1 MKIDNY
7 NQNNQLDEI
16 YDTTLRPQSFADYVG
31 QERVK
36 QNLKIM
42 IDSAKKRQDYPDH
55 ILLYGPP
62 GLGKTTLA
70 QIIARE
76 FGSPIVTTSGPAI
89 ERSGDLAA
97 ILTGLEVGSILFIDE
112 IHRIPRTVE
121 EILYPAME
129 ERVIDLTVGK
139 GPGAKTLRLDIE
151 PFILIGA
158 TTKIGSLSSPFRD
171 RFGSVLRLEF
181 YSSDEISRILARSA
195 SILNI
200 QIENDCLLY
209 LAERSR
215 MTPRIANRLLKRVR
229 DLATI
234 NNTEVINMD
243 IINQSL
249 KILDIDDFGLD
260 ATDRK
265 FIFSIIDKFQG
276 GPVGLKNIAALLSED
291 PSNIEEVIEP
301 FLLRQG
307 FIKRTSQGRMVTKKG
322 FEVLGLNIPNNGLLL
337 YN

>member
-1 MKIDNY
+1 MSLDK
-7 NQNNQLDEI
+7 NNNIDEI
-16 YDTTLRPQSFADYVG
+16 YDSTLRPKSFREYIG

-36 QNLKIM
+36 QNIQIM
-42 IDSAKKRQDYPDH
+42 IDSALKRSDYPDH

-70 QIIARE
+70 QIIATE
-76 FGSPIVTTSGPAI
+76 FGASIVTTSGPAI

-97 ILTGLEVGSILFIDE
+97 ILTGLETGSILFIDE
-112 IHRIPRTVE
+112 IHRIPRSVE

-151 PFILIGA
+151 PFVLIGA

-171 RFGSVLRLEF
+171 RFGSILQLEF
-181 YSSDEISRILARSA
+181 YSNEEISRILARSA

-200 QIENDCLLY
+200 QIEPDCLLY

-234 NNTEVINMD
+234 SNSDTVNMK
-243 IINQSL
+243 IIHKAL
-249 KILDIDDFGLD
+249 KILGVDENGLD
-260 ATDRK
+260 NADRK
-265 FIFSIIDKFQG
+265 FMYSIVEKFQG
-276 GPVGLKNIAALLSED
+276 GPVGLKNIAATLSED
-291 PSNIEEVIEP
+291 PTNLEEVIEP
-301 FLLRQG
+301 FLLRSG
-307 FIKRTSQGRMVTKKG
+307 FVKRTSQGRIITKKG
-322 FEVLGLNIPNNGLLL
+322 YQALGINVPEDNLLL

>member
-1 MKIDNY
+1 MNTDI
-7 NQNNQLDEI
+7 NNNSDEI
-16 YDTTLRPQSFADYVG
+16 YDSTLRPKFFREYIG

-36 QNLKIM
+36 QNLQIM
-42 IDSAKKRQDYPDH
+42 IDSALKRNDYPDH

-70 QIIARE
+70 QIIAVE
-76 FGSPIVTTSGPAI
+76 FGAPIVTTSGPAI

-97 ILTGLEVGSILFIDE
+97 ILTGLESGSILFIDE
-112 IHRIPRTVE
+112 IHRIPRSVE

-151 PFILIGA
+151 PFVLIGA

-171 RFGSVLRLEF
+171 RFGSILQLEF
-181 YSSDEISRILARSA
+181 YSHQEISQILARSA

-200 QIENDCLLY
+200 QIAKDCLLY

-229 DLATI
+229 DIATI
-234 NNTEVINMD
+234 NDSDQIDMA
-243 IINQSL
+243 IIQESL
-249 KILDIDDFGLD
+249 KILDIDQNGLD
-260 ATDRK
+260 TADRRFLSSIVEK
-265 FIFSIIDKFQG
+265 FHG
-276 GPVGLKNIAALLSED
+276 GPVGLKNIAAVLSED
-291 PSNIEEVIEP
+291 PTNIEEVIEP
-301 FLLRQG
+301 YLLRSG
-307 FIKRTSQGRMVTKKG
+307 LVKRTSQGRVVTKKG
-322 FEVLGLNIPNNGLLL
+322 YELLGIKVSEDSLLL
-337 YN
+337 